1 MKKLLLLGLFIFTI
15 GCSSDD
21 SSEDTTSAPA
31 AMELDAVGT
40 LSEQTVEEAKKTI
53 YGKWDLSSS
62 SSSSRVS
69 CKFVY
74 VEFMSE
80 SYFMT
85 LDIDGEMQQ
94 FTGSFNVTENAS
106 GKVEKVELMLLNP
119 ETDLEFK
126 VATITNMVVV
136 KSGEALNASFN
147 VVLSLPAADFASC
160 NEALSGD
167 VSAEKEEPM
176 AESSDATSNHA
187 KFVGT
192 WEWVTVTHS
201 KKSSYSLNDELNQ
214 ICMNYSQ
221 TSTVAADGTVVYSE
235 GEKELD
241 PDCTPASKIYLT
253 VSTFGTYAIMFVNAD
268 DLILQAEVGTW
279 SWADSS
285 QAKIIIPDGD
295 EENSFDELT
304 LVSVSSTEF
313 VIDNEDEDEDGVI
326 RLTAKKLSN

>member
-1 MKKLLLLGLFIFTI
+1 MKRVLLLGLLAFTI
-15 GCSSDD
+15 GCSTDD
-21 SSEDTTSAPA
+21 SPEDTTSTSA

-53 YGKWDLSSS
+53 YGKWNLASS

-69 CKFVY
+69 CKFVS
-74 VEFMSE
+74 VEFLSE

-85 LDIDGEMQQ
+85 LDIDGEMIQ
-94 FTGSFNVTENAS
+94 FAGGFNVTENAS
-106 GKVEKVELMLLNP
+106 GKVEKVEMMLLNS

-147 VVLSLPAADFASC
+147 VVLSLPATEFASC

-192 WEWVTVTHS
+192 WEWVIVTHS
-201 KKSSYSLNDELNQ
+201 NESSYSLNDELNQ

-221 TSTVAADGTVVYSE
+221 TSTVSEDGTVVYSE
-235 GEKELD
+235 GEEELD

-253 VSTFGTYAIMFVNAD
+253 VSTYGTYAIMYVNAED
-268 DLILQAEVGTW
+268 VILEAQVGTW
-279 SWADSS
+279 SWADSN

-295 EENSFDELT
+295 EENSSDELT
-304 LVSVSSTEF
+304 LVSISSTEF
-313 VIDNEDEDEDGVI
+313 VIESEDDDWVI

>member
-1 MKKLLLLGLFIFTI
+1 MKKLLLLGLFAFTI

-21 SSEDTTSAPA
+21 PSEDTISTPA

-40 LSEQTVEEAKKTI
+40 LSEQTAEEAKKTI

-94 FTGSFNVTENAS
+94 FTGSFKVTENAS

-167 VSAEKEEPM
+167 VSAEKEKPM

-214 ICMNYSQ
+214 ICMDYSQ
-221 TSTVAADGTVVYSE
+221 TSTVADNGTVVYLE
-235 GEKELD
+235 EEELD

-253 VSTFGTYAIMFVNAD
+253 VSTYGTYAIMFVNAD
-268 DLILQAEVGTW
+268 DVILQADVGTW

-295 EENSFDELT
+295 EENSSDELT

-313 VIDNEDEDEDGVI
+313 VIDSEDEDGVT

>member
-1 MKKLLLLGLFIFTI
+1 M
-15 GCSSDD
+15 
-21 SSEDTTSAPA
+21 
-31 AMELDAVGT
+31 
-40 LSEQTVEEAKKTI
+40 
-53 YGKWDLSSS
+53 SSS
-62 SSSSRVS
+62 STSSRVS

-74 VEFMSE
+74 VEFLSE

-94 FTGSFNVTENAS
+94 FAGGFNVTENAS
-106 GKVEKVELMLLNP
+106 GKVEKVELMFLNS

-147 VVLSLPAADFASC
+147 VVLSLPASEFASC

-192 WEWVTVTHS
+192 WKWVTLTNS
-201 KKSSYSLNDELNQ
+201 NKSSYSIN
-214 ICMNYSQ
+214 
-221 TSTVAADGTVVYSE
+221 
-235 GEKELD
+235 
-241 PDCTPASKIYLT
+241 
-253 VSTFGTYAIMFVNAD
+253 
-268 DLILQAEVGTW
+268 
-279 SWADSS
+279 
-285 QAKIIIPDGD
+285 
-295 EENSFDELT
+295 DELT
-304 LVSVSSTEF
+304 LVSISSTEF
-313 VIDNEDEDEDGVI
+313 VIDSEDEDEDGVI